1 MFKDSKAFSSF
12 SVDDVERARTF
23 YGETLGLN
31 TSAEMGQ
38 LVLHIAGGGTVFV
51 YGKGTDHA
59 PASFTV
65 LNLQI
70 PGGSIDETVDKLT
83 AKGVRFERYDGGGDN
98 IPSTDE
104 KGIARGEGP
113 NIAWFKDPA
122 GNVLSVVEVD

>member
-1 MFKDSKAFSSF
+1 VFKDSKAFSSF

-23 YGETLGLN
+23 YGETLGLK

-51 YGKGTDHA
+51 YGKGADHS

-70 PGGSIDETVDKLT
+70 PAGSIDQTVDEL
-83 AKGVRFERYDGGGDN
+83 AAAGVKFEHYDGQGGA
-98 IPSTDE
+98 PSTDE
-104 KGIARGEGP
+104 KGINRDEGP
-113 NIAWFKDPA
+113 TIAWFKDPA
-122 GNVLSVVEVD
+122 GNVLSIVEVD